1 MDKQFSGLIH
11 TRIQTLTNMPNFV
24 PNESGEATTLDIL
37 DKKYI
42 DEQELDEYFANIE
55 VISAGEAPIEKGEKG
70 NGK

>member
-24 PNESGEATTLDIL
+24 LNESDEPTTLDIL

-42 DEQELDEYFANIE
+42 DEQELDEYFASIE
-55 VISAGEAPIEKGEKG
+55 VISAGEAPIDKQ
-70 NGK
+70 